1 MKKLLSVLLCAAMLL
16 CLLPLEARAAAAAW
30 DGTVDISWYDP
41 AQTEYTIDTPAKL
54 AGLAALVN
62 GMADPAAKAIVGD
75 RSYLVSKKV
84 DNVMLVGAGGGNVF
98 DTVYTG
104 GVDFAYKTIYLTA
117 DLDMGGR
124 KAADG
129 SWTGPNWTPIGGKF
143 PMKPQEASGDCL
155 TLDTRFNGVLDG
167 QGHTIYNLY
176 CDRYAAKGFPYSMAV
191 GVVGFLGGN
200 ADYANGGNG
209 EKTEAEFEN
218 GWQPAVRNLVL
229 GSGSIYGRRMVG
241 GIVGRVG
248 ETSNGVVIENCGNRA
263 DVRNT
268 DSKGVGGICGSAWGA
283 GTIRGCYNTGT
294 ISTTYTCPAGGIL
307 GTNEGMDVYNCYN
320 AGRIDTNGA
329 QYGRGIGGHDTGSY
343 TVAGC
348 WYLTGCDDD
357 PASNGYYKGTSRK
370 ISVSVT
376 AADQK
381 ALQSDTV
388 IAALNAN
395 GAVFTQD
402 TAGKNG
408 GYPVLWF
415 ETQPRTEVCKIT
427 QTAAANG
434 TLTVSRTGEAAFG
447 TSVSLTAQPDAGYRL
462 AYFTANGA
470 PILGG
475 YYTLTGDTA
484 LAAVFQKVKTAT
496 ITVPEYDAFY
506 LAAARTGYRLTAD
519 GMEYVECE
527 ALHTADTVLEGN
539 VITLQTHSYADAIPA
554 DGALEYREG
563 YQFTVS
569 GAEKNADGT
578 YTVTGDGAVV
588 IEAVRATRRKSWLTF
603 ADTGWYTGKE
613 KTYTLTTAQ
622 QLAGLAK
629 LVSEQGVS
637 FAGVTI
643 RLGNDISL
651 ASIDGSSG
659 SCTWTAIGSS
669 LQKPFSGTFDG
680 QGHTIFAMEAYNT
693 GSYAALFGCC
703 VDARIEDL
711 TVCGSAAGEARA
723 SYAAGLVSYAKG
735 CEIEDINVYVD
746 VTAAGTHAGGVAAY
760 ICDGTAM
767 QSCFSYGSV
776 SGKSGVGGIVGLCY
790 SASDTLTGCANF
802 GAVTGAGTGAY
813 GTGGIAG
820 RLAGVMTKCA
830 NYGAVGGADRYT
842 GGLAGYTTARNKTTI
857 LASKNEAAVSSSNT
871 EARAATGAIVG
882 NAQNLIW
889 GGCTAAG
896 GSLPQLGRSGKVSEK
911 TAAETCPDY
920 TAREAPQDA
929 DLPESFTVTF
939 LANGETVAV
948 VTGRKG
954 DRSVK
959 APELPQLA
967 GYTAAW
973 PAFTPTGRDMTITA
987 VYRQNLV
994 SGGRVT
1000 KSGTYFV
1007 PWLASGEITIA
1018 GGLAEDAYLQDVLT
1032 CTAAGI
1038 MTGTGQDRFSP
1049 EKPMT
1054 RAMLVTA
1061 LWRMAGSPT
1070 AQGNGGFTDLRADW
1084 YRQAAVW
1091 GAQNGIVS
1099 GTSRTTFAPDKAVTK
1114 EQACALL
1121 ARFARTRGVQ
1131 AAADAAP
1138 VYVAE
1143 CSAWAGSDVQSAYA
1157 LGIVGSY
1164 AACLAA
1170 PQVSATRAELAHML
1184 SDLLQRV

>member
-1 MKKLLSVLLCAAMLL
+1 M
-16 CLLPLEARAAAAAW
+16 
-30 DGTVDISWYDP
+30 
-41 AQTEYTIDTPAKL
+41 
-54 AGLAALVN
+54 
-62 GMADPAAKAIVGD
+62 
-75 RSYLVSKKV
+75 
-84 DNVMLVGAGGGNVF
+84 
-98 DTVYTG
+98 
-104 GVDFAYKTIYLTA
+104 
-117 DLDMGGR
+117 
-124 KAADG
+124 
-129 SWTGPNWTPIGGKF
+129 
-143 PMKPQEASGDCL
+143 
-155 TLDTRFNGVLDG
+155 
-167 QGHTIYNLY
+167 
-176 CDRYAAKGFPYSMAV
+176 
-191 GVVGFLGGN
+191 
-200 ADYANGGNG
+200 
-209 EKTEAEFEN
+209 
-218 GWQPAVRNLVL
+218 
-229 GSGSIYGRRMVG
+229 
-241 GIVGRVG
+241 
-248 ETSNGVVIENCGNRA
+248 
-263 DVRNT
+263 
-268 DSKGVGGICGSAWGA
+268 
-283 GTIRGCYNTGT
+283 
-294 ISTTYTCPAGGIL
+294 
-307 GTNEGMDVYNCYN
+307 
-320 AGRIDTNGA
+320 
-329 QYGRGIGGHDTGSY
+329 
-343 TVAGC
+343 
-348 WYLTGCDDD
+348 
-357 PASNGYYKGTSRK
+357 
-370 ISVSVT
+370 
-376 AADQK
+376 
-381 ALQSDTV
+381 
-388 IAALNAN
+388 
-395 GAVFTQD
+395 
-402 TAGKNG
+402 
-408 GYPVLWF
+408 
-415 ETQPRTEVCKIT
+415 
-427 QTAAANG
+427 
-434 TLTVSRTGEAAFG
+434 
-447 TSVSLTAQPDAGYRL
+447 
-462 AYFTANGA
+462 
-470 PILGG
+470 
-475 YYTLTGDTA
+475 
-484 LAAVFQKVKTAT
+484 KTAT
-496 ITVPEYDAFY
+496 VTVPEYDAFY

-613 KTYTLTTAQ
+613 TAYTLTTAQ

-629 LVSEQGVS
+629 LVSEQGIS

-659 SCTWTAIGSS
+659 SCTWTAIGPS

-767 QSCFSYGSV
+767 QSCFSHGSV

-802 GAVTGAGTGAY
+802 GAVTGSGAGAY

-871 EARAATGAIVG
+871 ETRAATGAIVG

-896 GSLPQLGRSGKVSEK
+896 GSLPQLGRCGKVSEK

-929 DLPESFTVTF
+929 GLPESFTVTF

-948 VTGRKG
+948 MIGRKG

-1000 KSGTYFV
+1000 KSGTYFI

-1054 RAMLVTA
+1054 RAMLVTV
-1061 LWRMAGSPT
+1061 LWRMAGSPA

>member
-1 MKKLLSVLLCAAMLL
+1 M
-16 CLLPLEARAAAAAW
+16 
-30 DGTVDISWYDP
+30 
-41 AQTEYTIDTPAKL
+41 
-54 AGLAALVN
+54 
-62 GMADPAAKAIVGD
+62 
-75 RSYLVSKKV
+75 
-84 DNVMLVGAGGGNVF
+84 
-98 DTVYTG
+98 
-104 GVDFAYKTIYLTA
+104 
-117 DLDMGGR
+117 
-124 KAADG
+124 
-129 SWTGPNWTPIGGKF
+129 
-143 PMKPQEASGDCL
+143 
-155 TLDTRFNGVLDG
+155 
-167 QGHTIYNLY
+167 
-176 CDRYAAKGFPYSMAV
+176 
-191 GVVGFLGGN
+191 
-200 ADYANGGNG
+200 
-209 EKTEAEFEN
+209 
-218 GWQPAVRNLVL
+218 
-229 GSGSIYGRRMVG
+229 
-241 GIVGRVG
+241 
-248 ETSNGVVIENCGNRA
+248 
-263 DVRNT
+263 
-268 DSKGVGGICGSAWGA
+268 
-283 GTIRGCYNTGT
+283 
-294 ISTTYTCPAGGIL
+294 
-307 GTNEGMDVYNCYN
+307 
-320 AGRIDTNGA
+320 
-329 QYGRGIGGHDTGSY
+329 
-343 TVAGC
+343 
-348 WYLTGCDDD
+348 
-357 PASNGYYKGTSRK
+357 
-370 ISVSVT
+370 
-376 AADQK
+376 
-381 ALQSDTV
+381 
-388 IAALNAN
+388 
-395 GAVFTQD
+395 
-402 TAGKNG
+402 
-408 GYPVLWF
+408 
-415 ETQPRTEVCKIT
+415 
-427 QTAAANG
+427 
-434 TLTVSRTGEAAFG
+434 
-447 TSVSLTAQPDAGYRL
+447 
-462 AYFTANGA
+462 
-470 PILGG
+470 
-475 YYTLTGDTA
+475 
-484 LAAVFQKVKTAT
+484 KTAT
-496 ITVPEYDAFY
+496 VTVPEYDAFY

-519 GMEYVECE
+519 GMEYVERE
-527 ALHTADTVLEGN
+527 TLHTGDTVLEGN

-613 KTYTLTTAQ
+613 TAYTLTTAR

-659 SCTWTAIGSS
+659 SCTWTAIGPS

-802 GAVTGAGTGAY
+802 GAVTGSGTGAY

-820 RLAGVMTKCA
+820 RLAGVMMKCA

-871 EARAATGAIVG
+871 QTRAATGAIVG

-911 TAAETCPDY
+911 TTAEACPDY

-939 LANGETVAV
+939 LANGETVAA

-973 PAFTPTGRDMTITA
+973 PAFTPTGRDMTAMHTVA
-987 VYRQNLV
+987 
-994 SGGRVT
+994 
-1000 KSGTYFV
+1000 
-1007 PWLASGEITIA
+1007 TIF
-1018 GGLAEDAYLQDVLT
+1018 Y
-1032 CTAAGI
+1032 
-1038 MTGTGQDRFSP
+1038 
-1049 EKPMT
+1049 
-1054 RAMLVTA
+1054 
-1061 LWRMAGSPT
+1061 
-1070 AQGNGGFTDLRADW
+1070 
-1084 YRQAAVW
+1084 
-1091 GAQNGIVS
+1091 
-1099 GTSRTTFAPDKAVTK
+1099 
-1114 EQACALL
+1114 
-1121 ARFARTRGVQ
+1121 
-1131 AAADAAP
+1131 
-1138 VYVAE
+1138 
-1143 CSAWAGSDVQSAYA
+1143 
-1157 LGIVGSY
+1157 
-1164 AACLAA
+1164 
-1170 PQVSATRAELAHML
+1170 EL
-1184 SDLLQRV
+1184 

>member
-1 MKKLLSVLLCAAMLL
+1 M
-16 CLLPLEARAAAAAW
+16 
-30 DGTVDISWYDP
+30 
-41 AQTEYTIDTPAKL
+41 
-54 AGLAALVN
+54 
-62 GMADPAAKAIVGD
+62 
-75 RSYLVSKKV
+75 
-84 DNVMLVGAGGGNVF
+84 
-98 DTVYTG
+98 
-104 GVDFAYKTIYLTA
+104 
-117 DLDMGGR
+117 
-124 KAADG
+124 
-129 SWTGPNWTPIGGKF
+129 
-143 PMKPQEASGDCL
+143 
-155 TLDTRFNGVLDG
+155 
-167 QGHTIYNLY
+167 
-176 CDRYAAKGFPYSMAV
+176 
-191 GVVGFLGGN
+191 
-200 ADYANGGNG
+200 
-209 EKTEAEFEN
+209 
-218 GWQPAVRNLVL
+218 
-229 GSGSIYGRRMVG
+229 
-241 GIVGRVG
+241 
-248 ETSNGVVIENCGNRA
+248 
-263 DVRNT
+263 
-268 DSKGVGGICGSAWGA
+268 
-283 GTIRGCYNTGT
+283 
-294 ISTTYTCPAGGIL
+294 
-307 GTNEGMDVYNCYN
+307 
-320 AGRIDTNGA
+320 
-329 QYGRGIGGHDTGSY
+329 
-343 TVAGC
+343 
-348 WYLTGCDDD
+348 
-357 PASNGYYKGTSRK
+357 
-370 ISVSVT
+370 
-376 AADQK
+376 
-381 ALQSDTV
+381 
-388 IAALNAN
+388 
-395 GAVFTQD
+395 
-402 TAGKNG
+402 
-408 GYPVLWF
+408 
-415 ETQPRTEVCKIT
+415 
-427 QTAAANG
+427 
-434 TLTVSRTGEAAFG
+434 
-447 TSVSLTAQPDAGYRL
+447 
-462 AYFTANGA
+462 
-470 PILGG
+470 
-475 YYTLTGDTA
+475 
-484 LAAVFQKVKTAT
+484 KTAT
-496 ITVPEYDAFY
+496 VTVPEYDAFY

-519 GMEYVECE
+519 GMEYVERE
-527 ALHTADTVLEGN
+527 ALHTGDTVLEGN

-613 KTYTLTTAQ
+613 TAYTLTTAQ

-629 LVSEQGVS
+629 LVSEQGIS

-659 SCTWTAIGSS
+659 SCTWTAIGPS

-735 CEIEDINVYVD
+735 CAIKNISVYVD

-767 QSCFSYGSV
+767 QSCFSHGSV

-802 GAVTGAGTGAY
+802 GAVTGSGAGAY

-871 EARAATGAIVG
+871 ETRAATGAIVG

-911 TAAETCPDY
+911 TTAETCPDY
-920 TAREAPQDA
+920 TAGEAPQDA

-1000 KSGTYFV
+1000 KSGTYFI

-1054 RAMLVTA
+1054 RAMLVTV
-1061 LWRMAGSPT
+1061 LWRMAGSPA

-1099 GTSRTTFAPDKAVTK
+1099 GTGRTTFAPDKAVTK

-1157 LGIVGSY
+1157 LGIADSY

-1170 PQVSATRAELAHML
+1170 PQASATRAELAHML

>member
-1 MKKLLSVLLCAAMLL
+1 MKKLLPVLLCAAMLL

-176 CDRYAAKGFPYSMAV
+176 CDRCAAKGFPYSMAV

-248 ETSNGVVIENCGNRA
+248 ETSDGVVIENCGNRA

-268 DSKGVGGICGSAWGA
+268 DSKGVGGICGSARGA

-348 WYLTGCDDD
+348 WYLTGCGDD

-381 ALQSDTV
+381 TLQSDTV

-395 GAVFTQD
+395 GAVFAQD
-402 TAGKNG
+402 TAGKNS

-506 LAAARTGYRLTAD
+506 LATARTGYRLTAD

-527 ALHTADTVLEGN
+527 ALHTGDTVLEGN

-603 ADTGWYTGKE
+603 AD
-613 KTYTLTTAQ
+613 
-622 QLAGLAK
+622 
-629 LVSEQGVS
+629 
-637 FAGVTI
+637 
-643 RLGNDISL
+643 
-651 ASIDGSSG
+651 
-659 SCTWTAIGSS
+659 
-669 LQKPFSGTFDG
+669 
-680 QGHTIFAMEAYNT
+680 
-693 GSYAALFGCC
+693 
-703 VDARIEDL
+703 
-711 TVCGSAAGEARA
+711 
-723 SYAAGLVSYAKG
+723 
-735 CEIEDINVYVD
+735 
-746 VTAAGTHAGGVAAY
+746 
-760 ICDGTAM
+760 
-767 QSCFSYGSV
+767 
-776 SGKSGVGGIVGLCY
+776 
-790 SASDTLTGCANF
+790 
-802 GAVTGAGTGAY
+802 
-813 GTGGIAG
+813 
-820 RLAGVMTKCA
+820 
-830 NYGAVGGADRYT
+830 
-842 GGLAGYTTARNKTTI
+842 
-857 LASKNEAAVSSSNT
+857 
-871 EARAATGAIVG
+871 
-882 NAQNLIW
+882 
-889 GGCTAAG
+889 
-896 GSLPQLGRSGKVSEK
+896 
-911 TAAETCPDY
+911 
-920 TAREAPQDA
+920 
-929 DLPESFTVTF
+929 
-939 LANGETVAV
+939 
-948 VTGRKG
+948 
-954 DRSVK
+954 
-959 APELPQLA
+959 
-967 GYTAAW
+967 
-973 PAFTPTGRDMTITA
+973 
-987 VYRQNLV
+987 
-994 SGGRVT
+994 
-1000 KSGTYFV
+1000 
-1007 PWLASGEITIA
+1007 
-1018 GGLAEDAYLQDVLT
+1018 
-1032 CTAAGI
+1032 
-1038 MTGTGQDRFSP
+1038 
-1049 EKPMT
+1049 
-1054 RAMLVTA
+1054 
-1061 LWRMAGSPT
+1061 
-1070 AQGNGGFTDLRADW
+1070 
-1084 YRQAAVW
+1084 
-1091 GAQNGIVS
+1091 
-1099 GTSRTTFAPDKAVTK
+1099 
-1114 EQACALL
+1114 
-1121 ARFARTRGVQ
+1121 
-1131 AAADAAP
+1131 
-1138 VYVAE
+1138 
-1143 CSAWAGSDVQSAYA
+1143 
-1157 LGIVGSY
+1157 
-1164 AACLAA
+1164 
-1170 PQVSATRAELAHML
+1170 
-1184 SDLLQRV
+1184 

>member
-1 MKKLLSVLLCAAMLL
+1 M
-16 CLLPLEARAAAAAW
+16 
-30 DGTVDISWYDP
+30 
-41 AQTEYTIDTPAKL
+41 
-54 AGLAALVN
+54 
-62 GMADPAAKAIVGD
+62 
-75 RSYLVSKKV
+75 
-84 DNVMLVGAGGGNVF
+84 
-98 DTVYTG
+98 
-104 GVDFAYKTIYLTA
+104 
-117 DLDMGGR
+117 
-124 KAADG
+124 
-129 SWTGPNWTPIGGKF
+129 
-143 PMKPQEASGDCL
+143 
-155 TLDTRFNGVLDG
+155 
-167 QGHTIYNLY
+167 
-176 CDRYAAKGFPYSMAV
+176 
-191 GVVGFLGGN
+191 
-200 ADYANGGNG
+200 
-209 EKTEAEFEN
+209 
-218 GWQPAVRNLVL
+218 
-229 GSGSIYGRRMVG
+229 
-241 GIVGRVG
+241 
-248 ETSNGVVIENCGNRA
+248 
-263 DVRNT
+263 
-268 DSKGVGGICGSAWGA
+268 
-283 GTIRGCYNTGT
+283 
-294 ISTTYTCPAGGIL
+294 
-307 GTNEGMDVYNCYN
+307 
-320 AGRIDTNGA
+320 
-329 QYGRGIGGHDTGSY
+329 
-343 TVAGC
+343 
-348 WYLTGCDDD
+348 
-357 PASNGYYKGTSRK
+357 
-370 ISVSVT
+370 
-376 AADQK
+376 
-381 ALQSDTV
+381 
-388 IAALNAN
+388 
-395 GAVFTQD
+395 
-402 TAGKNG
+402 
-408 GYPVLWF
+408 
-415 ETQPRTEVCKIT
+415 
-427 QTAAANG
+427 
-434 TLTVSRTGEAAFG
+434 
-447 TSVSLTAQPDAGYRL
+447 
-462 AYFTANGA
+462 
-470 PILGG
+470 
-475 YYTLTGDTA
+475 
-484 LAAVFQKVKTAT
+484 KTAT
-496 ITVPEYDAFY
+496 VTVPEYDAFY

-519 GMEYVECE
+519 GMEYVERE
-527 ALHTADTVLEGN
+527 ALHTGDTVLEGN

-613 KTYTLTTAQ
+613 TAYTLTTAQ

-629 LVSEQGVS
+629 LVSEQGIS

-659 SCTWTAIGSS
+659 SCTWTAIGPS

-735 CEIEDINVYVD
+735 CAIKNISVYVD

-767 QSCFSYGSV
+767 QSCFSHGSV

-802 GAVTGAGTGAY
+802 GAVTGSGAGAY

-871 EARAATGAIVG
+871 ETRAATGAIVG

-911 TAAETCPDY
+911 TTAETCPDY
-920 TAREAPQDA
+920 TAGEAPQDA

-1000 KSGTYFV
+1000 KSGTYFI

-1054 RAMLVTA
+1054 RAMLVTV

>member
-1 MKKLLSVLLCAAMLL
+1 M
-16 CLLPLEARAAAAAW
+16 
-30 DGTVDISWYDP
+30 
-41 AQTEYTIDTPAKL
+41 
-54 AGLAALVN
+54 
-62 GMADPAAKAIVGD
+62 
-75 RSYLVSKKV
+75 
-84 DNVMLVGAGGGNVF
+84 
-98 DTVYTG
+98 
-104 GVDFAYKTIYLTA
+104 
-117 DLDMGGR
+117 
-124 KAADG
+124 
-129 SWTGPNWTPIGGKF
+129 
-143 PMKPQEASGDCL
+143 
-155 TLDTRFNGVLDG
+155 
-167 QGHTIYNLY
+167 
-176 CDRYAAKGFPYSMAV
+176 
-191 GVVGFLGGN
+191 
-200 ADYANGGNG
+200 
-209 EKTEAEFEN
+209 
-218 GWQPAVRNLVL
+218 
-229 GSGSIYGRRMVG
+229 
-241 GIVGRVG
+241 
-248 ETSNGVVIENCGNRA
+248 
-263 DVRNT
+263 
-268 DSKGVGGICGSAWGA
+268 
-283 GTIRGCYNTGT
+283 
-294 ISTTYTCPAGGIL
+294 
-307 GTNEGMDVYNCYN
+307 
-320 AGRIDTNGA
+320 
-329 QYGRGIGGHDTGSY
+329 
-343 TVAGC
+343 
-348 WYLTGCDDD
+348 
-357 PASNGYYKGTSRK
+357 
-370 ISVSVT
+370 
-376 AADQK
+376 
-381 ALQSDTV
+381 
-388 IAALNAN
+388 
-395 GAVFTQD
+395 
-402 TAGKNG
+402 
-408 GYPVLWF
+408 
-415 ETQPRTEVCKIT
+415 
-427 QTAAANG
+427 
-434 TLTVSRTGEAAFG
+434 
-447 TSVSLTAQPDAGYRL
+447 
-462 AYFTANGA
+462 
-470 PILGG
+470 
-475 YYTLTGDTA
+475 
-484 LAAVFQKVKTAT
+484 KTAT
-496 ITVPEYDAFY
+496 VTVPEYDAFY

-519 GMEYVECE
+519 GMEYVERE
-527 ALHTADTVLEGN
+527 ALHTGDTVLEGN

-613 KTYTLTTAQ
+613 TAYTLTTAQ

-629 LVSEQGVS
+629 LVSEQGIS

-659 SCTWTAIGSS
+659 SCTWTAIGPS

-735 CEIEDINVYVD
+735 CAIKNISVYVD

-767 QSCFSYGSV
+767 QSCFSHGSV

-802 GAVTGAGTGAY
+802 GAVTGSGAGAY

-871 EARAATGAIVG
+871 ETRAATGAIVG

-929 DLPESFTVTF
+929 DLPKSFTATF

-948 VTGRKG
+948 MTGRKG

-959 APELPQLA
+959 APELLQLA

-1000 KSGTYFV
+1000 KSGTYFI

-1054 RAMLVTA
+1054 RAMLVTV
-1061 LWRMAGSPT
+1061 LWRMAGSPA

-1099 GTSRTTFAPDKAVTK
+1099 GTGRTTFAPDKAVTK

-1157 LGIVGSY
+1157 LGIADSY

-1170 PQVSATRAELAHML
+1170 PQASATRAELAHML